1 MAEKTPAPERRGLTG
16 LQKGILVLLAV
27 ALAGSIA
34 LRAAFGSRQ
43 DGSGGSSSGAQG
55 FSAAS
60 AGESAP
66 EPTPLESALPY
77 VTEASLFGLIGFAL
91 GYSTRKL
98 FKLTLIV
105 IALAFVGAQ
114 ALVHLGWVEID
125 WSGLAGKLNGWVLNL
140 KESKSVTAFL
150 TDRIPSAGALLAGW
164 VVGFRRG

>member
-1 MAEKTPAPERRGLTG
+1 MGDKAPAQPGKGLSA
-16 LQKGILVLLAV
+16 LQKALLVLLAV

-34 LRAAFGSRQ
+34 LRAAL
-43 DGSGGSSSGAQG
+43 GSSASSGTPAGSQG
-55 FSAAS
+55 FSAAQ
-60 AGESAP
+60 AGAP
-66 EPTPLESALPY
+66 AAEPSPIESALPY

-98 FKLTLIV
+98 FKLSLILL
-105 IALAFVGAQ
+105 ALAFVGAQ

-125 WSGLAGKLNGWVLNL
+125 WSGLVGKLNAWVLNL
-140 KESKSVTAFL
+140 KQSSSVTTFL

>member
-1 MAEKTPAPERRGLTG
+1 MAEKTPVPERRGLTA

-43 DGSGGSSSGAQG
+43 DASGATPSGAQG
-55 FSAAS
+55 LSAAS
-60 AGESAP
+60 ADQPATAP
-66 EPTPLESALPY
+66 SPLESALPY

-114 ALVHLGWVEID
+114 ALVHLGWVDID

-140 KESKSVTAFL
+140 KESMSVTAFL